1 MKQLLIIRHAKSS
14 WDIAIPKDFDRP
26 LNERGLKDAPAMAK
40 RLLERNVSID
50 AFISSTAKRAITT
63 ATLFYKE
70 YKKVGNKPL
79 GVIGVPELY
88 LASPKV
94 FERVICTTDDALDT
108 IAIFSHNPGITEFAD
123 TLTNARI
130 DEMPT
135 CSVFAIKIETT
146 SWKDFTD
153 AEKSFWFF
161 DYPKSK

>member
-14 WDIAIPKDFDRP
+14 WDIAIQKDFDRP

-40 RLLERNVSID
+40 RLLERKVSID

-70 YKKVGNKPL
+70 DKKGGNKTL

-94 FERVICTTDDALDT
+94 FKRVICNADDAFNT
-108 IAIFSHNPGITEFAD
+108 IAIFSHNPGITAFAN

-135 CSVFAIKIETT
+135 CSVFAVKIETD
-146 SWKDFTD
+146 SWKDFAD

-161 DYPKSK
+161 DCPKIK